1 MKLFHISDL
10 HLGKKVYEF
19 SMLTDQK
26 YALSQICDLAETH
39 QPDGILISGDI
50 YDKSIP
56 PIEAVQLLD
65 QFLTRLQKIGIPIYM
80 ISGNHD
86 SATRLDFG
94 SRILEKQN
102 IYLCGAFDGTLHHI
116 SQNDAY
122 GEIRF
127 YLLPFLKPA
136 MLLPFLEEDTHL
148 SYAQAIQWVLTHT
161 DLDTTKR
168 NILLAHQFV
177 TWKDTAEESDSE
189 RKTLG
194 GVDEIDASL
203 FFDFDYVA
211 LGHLHSPQR
220 IGKDSIRY
228 GGSLL
233 RYSFSEIN
241 QKKGVTIIDIQ
252 EKGNISIEFVPLQP
266 LHNMREIRGPLESLL
281 QAASEEGGSTDYVR
295 AMLTDSG
302 IVLDPVTKLRQ
313 YYPNLMCVERI
324 TERNEI
330 NSTYETENIPETL
343 NGQALF
349 AAFFEKQQGHALTE
363 EQNTL
368 LMQIWQ
374 KIGGDGE

>member
-220 IGKDSIRY
+220 IGKDTIRY

-343 NGQALF
+343 N
-349 AAFFEKQQGHALTE
+349 
-363 EQNTL
+363 
-368 LMQIWQ
+368 QI
-374 KIGGDGE
+374 